1 MYLLLIIEIT
11 NVEKNQVSLHLDL
24 YQDSRE
30 NIFNHEKY

>member
-24 YQDSRE
+24 YQDSRK
-30 NIFNHEKY
+30 NIFKHDK